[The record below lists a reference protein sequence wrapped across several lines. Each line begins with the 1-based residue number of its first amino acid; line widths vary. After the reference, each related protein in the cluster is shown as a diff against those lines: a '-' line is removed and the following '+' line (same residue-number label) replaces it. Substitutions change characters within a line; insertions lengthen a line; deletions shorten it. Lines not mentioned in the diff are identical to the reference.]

1 MLALR
6 QICIIENN
14 QLVIQLPS
22 SFEGYQ
28 AVEVIVLPVEST
40 QKRPLSTP
48 EFLHRFAGVI
58 PDFPEIEPPGVLQE
72 REELP

>member
-1 MLALR
+1 MFALR
-6 QICIIENN
+6 QIYIIGNN

-28 AVEVIVLPVEST
+28 EVEVIVLPVEST
-40 QKRPLSTP
+40 QKIQFSTQ
-48 EFLHRFAGVI
+48 EFLQRFAGTI
-58 PDFPEIEPPGVLQE
+58 PDFPEIELLGILQE